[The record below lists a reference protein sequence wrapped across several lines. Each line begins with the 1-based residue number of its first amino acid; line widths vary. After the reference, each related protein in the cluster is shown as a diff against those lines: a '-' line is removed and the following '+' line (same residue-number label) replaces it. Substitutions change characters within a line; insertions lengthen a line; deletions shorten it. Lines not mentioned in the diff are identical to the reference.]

1 MRSIATSMSNG
12 AFSGDTCLGDAVSDG
27 GSCLAMNRFPLPA
40 DANLQ
45 SPHAAEGSITGDTET
60 TIARGIDWVD
70 SYWPVLY
77 RVLYPSFVDRSM
89 AGMWQSGDTG
99 SGALV

>member
-1 MRSIATSMSNG
+1 P
-12 AFSGDTCLGDAVSDG
+12 CLGDAASDG

-45 SPHAAEGSITGDTET
+45 RPHTAEGSIAGDTET
-60 TIARGIDWVD
+60 TIAHGRDWVD
-70 SYWPVLY
+70 SYRPVLY

-99 SGALV
+99 SGVPVLGWRPSCLYRG